1 MNQRRKDKYNQIKKM
16 GYRFASFVNL
26 KSELPKSVKIGE
38 NVAIL
43 DARCIQPFAKIFNNV
58 LIWNGTIIGHH
69 AIIKSHSW
77 ITSGANIGGNST
89 IGEKSFLGLNSTVG
103 NMVKI
108 GNNCFLG
115 ANSLITKNLNNNKV
129 CINKDTSIFNL
140 NTLKDKDYM
149 PLKSKPIKK
158 EDLAIHMLDTKH
170 TDYMNQFSH
179 ENKSIIPTLEQELLE
194 ETNSNKQKVLAKKI
208 KSLKDKQMEYYL
220 TNSIHIFSY
229 FENKKDKG
237 RSDHDLC

>member
-1 MNQRRKDKYNQIKKM
+1 MKKIVIFGNGQIADIMFSYFQTAKECKVVAFCVDDKFQLKTKHLSLPLIPISKLNKIYPANDYYIFVAISYTQMNQTRKNKYNQIKKM

-26 KSELPKSVKIGE
+26 ESELPNSVKIGE

-43 DARCIQPFAKIFNNV
+43 DAKCIQPFAKIFNNV

-77 ITSGANIGGNST
+77 ITSGANIGGNSI

-108 GNNCFLG
+108 GTNCFLG

-129 CINKDTSIFNL
+129 CINKDTPIFNL
-140 NTLKDKDYM
+140 KTSDFIRL
-149 PLKSKPIKK
+149 
-158 EDLAIHMLDTKH
+158 TK
-170 TDYMNQFSH
+170 F
-179 ENKSIIPTLEQELLE
+179 K
-194 ETNSNKQKVLAKKI
+194 
-208 KSLKDKQMEYYL
+208 
-220 TNSIHIFSY
+220 
-229 FENKKDKG
+229 
-237 RSDHDLC
+237 